1 MGEKRF
7 KSKKFEEIGM
17 RLIQTR
23 PELAELYHSIHR
35 KGKQM
40 LILPIK
46 KPWFDMILSGEKK
59 EEYRDIKPY
68 YRQRF
73 SNYFMSENEKK
84 GSLDEWLLTN
94 VKFTKPVMFRN
105 GYSST
110 SPSFVAECQL
120 TIGTGKPEWGAEP
133 GKTYYVLRI
142 GQSELPVT

>member
-1 MGEKRF
+1 
-7 KSKKFEEIGM
+7 
-17 RLIQTR
+17 
-23 PELAELYHSIHR
+23 
-35 KGKQM
+35 M

-46 KPWFDMILSGEKK
+46 KKWFDMILSGEKK

-73 SNYFMSENEKK
+73 TNYFMSENLINEKR
-84 GSLDEWLLTN
+84 GTLDEWLLTT
-94 VKFTKPVMFRN
+94 VRFTKPVMFRN

-133 GKTYYVLRI
+133 GKTYYILKI
-142 GQSELPVT
+142 SHIE